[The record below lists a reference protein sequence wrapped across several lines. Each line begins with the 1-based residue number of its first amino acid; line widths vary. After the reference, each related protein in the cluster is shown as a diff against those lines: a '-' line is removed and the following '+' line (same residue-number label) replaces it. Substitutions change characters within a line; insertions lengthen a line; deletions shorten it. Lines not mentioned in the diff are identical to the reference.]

1 MADIKEELK
10 PLDESESGKRKTD
23 LNVNIE
29 KSKIVAYSPITSWQ
43 IVVETMETIT
53 DFIFLGSKMAA
64 DGDWSHEIAWD
75 SWLQYIIG
83 LPLQLSW

>member
-10 PLDESESGKRKTD
+10 PLDESESGKWKTG

-29 KSKIVAYSPITSWQ
+29 KTKIMAYSPITSWQ

-53 DFIFLGSKMAA
+53 DFIFLGSKMTA

-75 SWLQYIIG
+75 SWL
-83 LPLQLSW
+83 